1 MLDEQWAFEAGMTL
15 LTAAQAGVTLL
26 HDIGYVASGTASA
39 YESMVVMDELVG
51 WVKAYLDGV
60 TIDTEALAVDE
71 IAAVGPG
78 GTHLA
83 RKYTR
88 QHVRDYVMPK
98 LISQDQYDAWAA
110 AGGSTLL
117 RAHRPEDQGTARERR
132 APTNSRRMRCGGSTS
147 WSRRRGGSATGSR
160 DDMSGDLIRAL
171 SGRPPEGPGLDQ
183 GVGPAVLCLRRHGR

>member
-1 MLDEQWAFEAGMTL
+1 
-15 LTAAQAGVTLL
+15 LL

-88 QHVRDYVMPK
+88 QHVRDYMMPK

-117 RAHRPEDQGTARERR
+117 QRTAQKTKDLRESARAYELEPGALRQLDELVEKARRER
-132 APTNSRRMRCGGSTS
+132 
-147 WSRRRGGSATGSR
+147 
-160 DDMSGDLIRAL
+160 D
-171 SGRPPEGPGLDQ
+171 
-183 GVGPAVLCLRRHGR
+183 GV